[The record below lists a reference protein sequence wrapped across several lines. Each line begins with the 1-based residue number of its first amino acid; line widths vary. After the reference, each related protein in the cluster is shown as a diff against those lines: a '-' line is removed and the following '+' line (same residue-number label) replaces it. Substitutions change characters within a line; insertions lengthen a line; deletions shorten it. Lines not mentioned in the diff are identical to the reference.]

1 MDSGLTIIFGFL
13 IMVIIISAIKQYSLR
28 KIQYKERMA
37 FLEKGQPLPLNEDL
51 KSTYDTD
58 KEKIGAAKYALSNGI
73 IWIGVSVG
81 VAAAFGLISIIFGD
95 KDILVVCAL
104 ALIPFFIGISCFI
117 KAFFLKKWA

>member
-1 MDSGLTIIFGFL
+1 MDSGLTIILGFV

-51 KSTYDTD
+51 KSTCDTD

-81 VAAAFGLISIIFGD
+81 IAAAFGLISIILGD

-104 ALIPFFIGISCFI
+104 ALIPFFIGISYFI